1 MSLNNQPFAQLADI
15 SRVEG
20 VTPEAFDI
28 VKRIINRLPE
38 FGLVAKASVYKGSV
52 LKGMMV
58 QRIPE
63 FKQLEYFLYTDRNTA
78 SNWLTK
84 EYQRQIS
91 SHF

>member
-1 MSLNNQPFAQLADI
+1 MSLNNQPFALLADI

-28 VKRIINRLPE
+28 VKRIINCLPE

-63 FKQLEYFLYTDRNTA
+63 LKQLEYFFYTDRNTA
-78 SNWLTK
+78 SDLLTK